1 MPTSLTL
8 LLLVLFTAFA
18 SGQVVSTAEH
28 KILFQLTDGEPEVHK
43 KFIRQ
48 LNNVLTAAPNAKIEV
63 VTHGMGVDLLLNNNK
78 ALENDLQK
86 LVDKGVVFV
95 VCENTMKQ
103 RDLKKEQF
111 LPLAGFV
118 PAAIIELVM
127 KQEAGW
133 IYIKAGG

>member
-1 MPTSLTL
+1 MRTSLTL
-8 LLLVLFTAFA
+8 LLLMVFTAIA
-18 SGQVVSTAEH
+18 SAQVVSTAEH
-28 KILFQLTDGEPEVHK
+28 KILFQLTDGEQEVHK

-63 VTHGMGVDLLLNNNK
+63 VTHGMGIDLLSKKDNPF
-78 ALENDLQK
+78 ESDLQK

-95 VCENTMKQ
+95 ICENTLKQ
-103 RDLKKEQF
+103 REMKKEQF

>member
-1 MPTSLTL
+1 MRTSLTL

-86 LVDKGVVFV
+86 LVDKEVVFV